1 MTLAYFMDWL
11 QMFFRWFHVIAGIA
25 WIGASFYFIWLDNN
39 LEEPPQWKK
48 DKGIKGDLW
57 AIHGGGYYEVAKY
70 ALGPEESPKHLHWFK
85 WEAYTTW
92 LTGMALMILIYY
104 VGAQIYLIDA
114 TKFAFSTGQAI
125 VLSLFSLAA
134 GMAVYEGLLR
144 TPLRHN
150 GLGFGLVLAVL
161 LTFFAWVMSVLFSG
175 RGAYIQVGAMI
186 GTIMA
191 ANVLL
196 GIMPAQRALV
206 NAVENDEEPDPEP
219 AKLAKLRSTH
229 NNYLTLPVIFIMLS
243 NHYPMTYGHEW
254 NWAVLAA
261 IGCISA
267 YARHFFNL
275 RHQGKVQPM
284 ILATSLLALGVLA
297 WLMTPSP
304 RPVVKSASAPVE
316 QTADQTTT
324 AEAPAEQDAGT
335 SDTSDSIV
343 VASAEP
349 NESRRAHMDEI
360 LQTRCATCHAQQP
373 SDSMFTSPP
382 AGLILNDTTKAL
394 PLADRVLNTLRT
406 GYMPLAN
413 RSGMTDEER
422 ADLIAWLE
430 ANK

>member
-1 MTLAYFMDWL
+1 MTTAYLMDWL

-70 ALGPEESPKHLHWFK
+70 ALGPEKSPSHLHWFK

-92 LTGMALMILIYY
+92 LTGMVLMILIYY
-104 VGAQIYLIDA
+104 VGAQIYLVDA
-114 TKFAFSTGQAI
+114 TKFAFSTSQAV
-125 VLSLFSLAA
+125 VLSLLSLAI
-134 GMAVYEGLLR
+134 GMGVYEGLVK

-150 GLGFGLVLAVL
+150 GLAFGIVLAML

-175 RGAYIQVGAMI
+175 RGAYIQVGALI

-206 NAVENDEEPDPEP
+206 NAVEKGEAPDPEP

-284 ILATSLLALGVLA
+284 ILATSLAALALLA
-297 WLMTPSP
+297 FVMTPSRSP
-304 RPVVKSASAPVE
+304 TIETAQASQSDME
-316 QTADQTTT
+316 TKTAAQ
-324 AEAPAEQDAGT
+324 
-335 SDTSDSIV
+335 DSI
-343 VASAEP
+343 AHNQNSDQPIDMANADL
-349 NESRRAHMDEI
+349 NETQRARMDEI
-360 LQTRCATCHAQQP
+360 LETRCATCHATQP
-373 SDSMFTSPP
+373 TDSMFNSPP
-382 AGLILNDTTKAL
+382 AGLILTDTSKAL
-394 PLADRVLNTLRT
+394 PLADRVLNTLRS

-422 ADLIAWLE
+422 ASLIGWLE
-430 ANK
+430 EKK

>member
-1 MTLAYFMDWL
+1 MTTAYLMDWL

-70 ALGPEESPKHLHWFK
+70 ALGPEKSPSHLHWFK

-92 LTGMALMILIYY
+92 LTGMVLMILIYY
-104 VGAQIYLIDA
+104 VGAQIYLVDA
-114 TKFAFSTGQAI
+114 TKFAFSTSQAV
-125 VLSLFSLAA
+125 VLSLLSLAI
-134 GMAVYEGLLR
+134 GMGVYEGLVK

-150 GLGFGLVLAVL
+150 GLAFGIVLAML

-175 RGAYIQVGAMI
+175 RGAYIQVGALI

-206 NAVENDEEPDPEP
+206 NAVEKGEAPDPEP

-284 ILATSLLALGVLA
+284 ILATSLAALALLA
-297 WLMTPSP
+297 FVMTPSRSP
-304 RPVVKSASAPVE
+304 TIETAQASQSDME
-316 QTADQTTT
+316 TKTAAQ
-324 AEAPAEQDAGT
+324 
-335 SDTSDSIV
+335 DSI
-343 VASAEP
+343 AHNQNSDQPIDMANADL
-349 NESRRAHMDEI
+349 NETQRARMDEI
-360 LQTRCATCHAQQP
+360 LETRCATCHATQP
-373 SDSMFTSPP
+373 TDSMFNSPP
-382 AGLILNDTTKAL
+382 AGLILTDTSKAL

-422 ADLIAWLE
+422 ANLIGWLE
-430 ANK
+430 EKK